1 MMSFLQGRRDIV
13 RLVERIGGSDTFAA
27 GPIHG
32 FVRGRDLEA
41 TLKSTVAASA
51 LLQAVCIKPSVGGRS

>member
-1 MMSFLQGRRDIV
+1 MMSFLQGRRHIV

-32 FVRGRDLEA
+32 FGRGRDLEA
-41 TLKSTVAASA
+41 TRKSTVAASA
-51 LLQAVCIKPSVGGRS
+51 LKHICKFVFQKESS